1 MDPSEASPYETVQ
14 SNAVVTH
21 SCHTVTSQGVIFVAA
36 ALRLNSTLVR
46 LSLIGSRIN
55 DSGAAAIADSLKL
68 NSTLQELVLGWN
80 CIGDVG
86 AVAIA
91 EALKL
96 NTSLQKLSLNDNLI
110 KDSGATAIA
119 EALKLNTSLQKLSL
133 NVNLIKDSGAT
144 AIAGALQRNSTLLQL
159 NLEGKSITD
168 LGVKAIVES
177 LELSFLLEQNVNVP
191 VVCLST
197 KNEKLR
203 FLNALSKGGFKSF
216 IANDVPP
223 ALCPHALAKVSTYPS
238 LMFHLLRQVSR
249 SNFGEM
255 ELSNSSKKVSPNS
268 CAVTKVPARSNRR
281 SGEAQD
287 TNDRKFPKY

>member
-86 AVAIA
+86 AV
-91 EALKL
+91 
-96 NTSLQKLSLNDNLI
+96 
-110 KDSGATAIA
+110 AIA